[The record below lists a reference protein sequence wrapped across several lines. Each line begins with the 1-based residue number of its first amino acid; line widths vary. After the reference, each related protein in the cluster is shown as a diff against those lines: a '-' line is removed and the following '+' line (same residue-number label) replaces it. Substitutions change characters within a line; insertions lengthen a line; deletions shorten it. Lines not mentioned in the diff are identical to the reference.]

1 MLNTINTMNRLPKCK
16 YHKVKFTPKYPFQ
29 KFCLSDDECIKAFNK
44 FVKAEK
50 EKKKAKMQKA
60 FEKAK
65 QEDEHEKKRIA
76 SLKNTKTQVH
86 AYIRNR
92 DKGKPCISCGAKWN
106 DTFQC
111 GHHYKSETF
120 ETLRFNLDNLNGQCR
135 RCNLHLEGAFDNY
148 ALNLPKRI
156 GKERYDNLVSLAKVD
171 KQFEKVW
178 NVDNLKEVR
187 RLLKENKSY
196 IIEKL

>member
-1 MLNTINTMNRLPKCK
+1 MNRLPKCK
-16 YHKVKFTPKYPFQ
+16 YHKVKFTLKYPFQ
-29 KFCLSDDECIKAFNK
+29 KFCLSDDECIKAFNE

-65 QEDEHEKKRIA
+65 QEDEHEKKRTA

-92 DKGKPCISCGAKWN
+92 DKGKPCISCGVKWN

-135 RCNLHLEGAFDNY
+135 RCNLHLDGAFDNY

-156 GKERYDNLVSLAKVD
+156 GKERYNCLVSLAEVD

-178 NVDNLKEVR
+178 NVENLKEVR
-187 RLLKENKSY
+187 RLLKEHKSY
-196 IIEKL
+196 IIEKTTNKL

>member
-1 MLNTINTMNRLPKCK
+1 MNRFPKCK
-16 YHKVKFTPKYPFQ
+16 HHKEKFIPKYKFQ
-29 KFCLSDDECIKAFNK
+29 THCLSDDECIKAFNE

-50 EKKKAKMQKA
+50 EKKLYKQKKE
-60 FEKAK
+60 FEVVERKYN
-65 QEDEHEKKRIA
+65 EDKKRTA

-86 AYIRNR
+86 TYIRNR
-92 DKGKPCISCGAKWN
+92 DKGKPCISCGAQWN

-120 ETLRFNLDNLNGQCR
+120 ETLRFNLDNLHGQCR

-156 GKERYDNLVSLAKVD
+156 GKERYDYLVSLAEVD

-187 RLLKENKSY
+187 RLLKEDKSY
-196 IIEKL
+196 IITKK

>member
-1 MLNTINTMNRLPKCK
+1 MNILPKCK
-16 YHKVKFTPKYPFQ
+16 YHKEKFIPKYPFQ
-29 KFCLSDDECIKAFNK
+29 KFCLSDDECIKAFNE

-50 EKKKAKMQKA
+50 EKQRVKQSEA

-65 QEDEHEKKRIA
+65 QEDDYEKKRTA

-86 AYIRNR
+86 TYIRNR
-92 DKGKPCISCGAKWN
+92 DKGKPCISCGTQWN

-120 ETLRFNLDNLNGQCR
+120 ETLRFNLDNLHGQCR
-135 RCNLHLEGAFDNY
+135 RCNLHLDGAFDNY

-156 GKERYDNLVSLAKVD
+156 GKERYDNLVSLAEVD

-178 NVDNLKEVR
+178 NVDNLREVR
-187 RLLKENKSY
+187 KLLKENKSY
-196 IIEKL
+196 IITKN